1 MSTLTVQLNT
11 THDICI
17 QLLHKQLMIQAESSS
32 NMERLWSV
40 ASDKHE
46 DVCLEFTYLTFSV
59 DKTEIQTA
67 NVEFFFIEI
76 HNGRSLLPIH
86 ILAALWSYSIIV
98 CSLL

>member
-1 MSTLTVQLNT
+1 
-11 THDICI
+11 
-17 QLLHKQLMIQAESSS
+17 MIQAESSS

-40 ASDKHE
+40 VSDKHE

-76 HNGRSLLPIH
+76 HNGHSLLPINF
-86 ILAALWSYSIIV
+86 LPASWSYSTIV

>member
-1 MSTLTVQLNT
+1 
-11 THDICI
+11 
-17 QLLHKQLMIQAESSS
+17 MIQAESSS

-76 HNGRSLLPIH
+76 Q
-86 ILAALWSYSIIV
+86 WS
-98 CSLL
+98 